1 VSAPTEGPVTRS
13 RLLLGLAAGAVAFA
27 AADTYVV
34 VLALVD
40 MMQGIGLSPE
50 QLQRAAPIVSGF
62 LLGYVAMLPLIGRI
76 ADLRGRVPVLTAAL
90 VVFAFGSILTAA
102 AYDMTTMVGGRFLQ
116 GVGGGGLVPATLALV
131 ADLYPV
137 HRRAIPLGIVSAV
150 QEIGSVLGP
159 LLGAVVLAVADW
171 RAIFLLNLAV
181 GLVLAAA
188 IAAVAGREQLVEQR
202 GAPATSGPPP
212 VVEQRGAPAT
222 SGPPP
227 VVEQRGAPATSGRR
241 DHLDWLGIVLLLLAM
256 VAGALVFQP
265 PTQLLTDLTWGQL
278 FIPFVEDG
286 GRWLTPVGAVAIAAV
301 VLLLVRTLT
310 ARRPLVDLRAWGRSL
325 READLVGATYL
336 AVALGGV
343 ILAFATADP
352 KIEVFSEQGWWYL
365 LGAAIGTV
373 AFVVHLR
380 RAEAP
385 LLPRG
390 TLAARP
396 AWGSVVVSFF
406 VGAALIAALIDVP
419 LFARTTVYPESQL
432 MAALVLLRFLAAL
445 PVGAVV
451 GGYLTR
457 SLPAG
462 VVTAAGMLMASG
474 GFLAMS
480 RWDITSLE
488 SWTSTVPLVVG
499 GFGFG
504 LALAPVNAAILAS
517 TADAVHGV
525 ASAMVVVARM
535 VGMLVGISALTTIGL
550 RRYYAE
556 QAGVPPVQEV
566 CPAGTTRCSEYSDLL
581 KAAGIAQEQTVF
593 LGAAGC
599 ALVAAVLAL
608 VLLRGAATRGTP
620 TRTGLGIG

>member
-1 VSAPTEGPVTRS
+1 MSAPTDGPVTRS

-171 RAIFLLNLAV
+171 WAIFLLNLAV

-188 IAAVAGREQLVEQR
+188 IAAAAR
-202 GAPATSGPPP
+202 GQ

-227 VVEQRGAPATSGRR
+227 VVEQGGAPATSGRR
-241 DHLDWLGIVLLLLAM
+241 DHLDWLSLLLLLLAM

-278 FIPFVEDG
+278 FIPFVDDG
-286 GRWLTPVGAVAIAAV
+286 CRWLTPVGVVAIAAV